1 MVRRALHPLA
11 LARDDPRL
19 RPSQHLV
26 ARKER
31 QRRAI
36 RRAPLGHR
44 LRRETVRARIEQAS
58 APQIV
63 QDGDATPRADFDKL
77 PQCRRVREPNH
88 AEVGCVDGQN
98 RACIRADCVLEI
110 PRVSAV
116 RRPDFHDTRAALREN
131 VGDAESAA
139 DFHRFAAR
147 HDNLFARRHR
157 RQRERDGGC
166 VVVHRQPRLRA
177 GGLPDEVGDPRL
189 PRPALAGGEVELQI
203 AVPGRRHFNRA
214 QTLRAQRRA
223 PQIGM
228 QNNPRGVDDAPGPS
242 RPPRRRALRDGVHDF
257 RDGRSAPPAAHLIPR
272 RRQRIPNEPNHRL
285 PRKPSQKPPH
295 ARMRQNAA
303 HRGNVS
309 ELGRHSSSNRQ
320 NPLTNNQR
328 PSIVSAP
335 PRIATAPRRYNTRRC
350 MPRRYTH
357 VITARSAIPPSFP
370 RKWESRGLRPRR
382 AFVRIRIFRICGI
395 FRISLSPNPPLSP

>member
-1 MVRRALHPLA
+1 MARRALHPFA
-11 LARDDPRL
+11 LARDDARL
-19 RPSQHLV
+19 RPPQHLV

-31 QRRAI
+31 QRRAV
-36 RRAPLGHR
+36 RRAALRHG
-44 LRRETVRARIEQAS
+44 LRRETVRARIEQAA

-63 QDGDATPRADFDKL
+63 QNGDAMPRADFDQL
-77 PQCRRVREPNH
+77 AQCRRVREPNH

-98 RACIRADCVLEI
+98 RARIRADCVLEI

-116 RRPDFHDTRAALREN
+116 RRPDFHEARAALREN

-166 VVVHRQPRLRA
+166 VVVHRQPRFRA

-189 PRPALAGGEVELQI
+189 TRPALAGGEVELQI
-203 AVPGRRHFNRA
+203 AVPGRRHLDRA
-214 QTLRAQRRA
+214 QALRAQRRA

-228 QNNPRGVDDAPGPS
+228 QNDPRGVDDPSGPS
-242 RPPRRRALRDGVHDF
+242 RPPRRRALGDGVRDF
-257 RDGRSAPPAAHLIPR
+257 RDGRSAPPVAHLIPR
-272 RRQRIPNEPNHRL
+272 RRQRIPNQPRHRL
-285 PRKPSQKPPH
+285 ARKPSQKPPH

-303 HRGNVS
+303 HRGHVS
-309 ELGRHSSSNRQ
+309 ELGRHSLLQPTTR
-320 NPLTNNQR
+320 LTDKCR

-335 PRIATAPRRYNTRRC
+335 PRIATAPRRYN
-350 MPRRYTH
+350 PV
-357 VITARSAIPPSFP
+357 VIHSDKTAPPTP
-370 RKWESRGLRPRR
+370 YPH
-382 AFVRIRIFRICGI
+382 
-395 FRISLSPNPPLSP
+395 PPKSSTIALH